1 MRIFENWYLYHLT
14 EIYLYNLPDEHEM
27 TAIKTI
33 PVDIGYLSELQSNGT
48 LLLSTKLV
56 GRFQK
61 KGNCPTCS
69 ALAGEAEL
77 LPIQN

>member
-1 MRIFENWYLYHLT
+1 
-14 EIYLYNLPDEHEM
+14 M

-61 KGNCPTCS
+61 KGQ
-69 ALAGEAEL
+69 
-77 LPIQN
+77 LPNM